1 MRRRHARGLLALGG
15 GIGLTIAL
23 FGAVAWACVPTAR
36 ITLAPKSGGVGTDIT
51 MTGSNFSTDATV
63 VKVWW
68 GGVGKQ
74 LLTTTNVA
82 SDRTIKVSFKVPDVA
97 GGTHVVS
104 ATQHGADG
112 VSIGNPSNATFRVN
126 APGSTAQPSNLQ
138 GSAQEAD
145 GAAALQPGTVATAEP
160 APAPATATAAAS
172 PAPATQA
179 RTAPA
184 PARTPQR
191 AAAPAPQPAPAT
203 AAQPAAPA
211 EAATPAP
218 AVETPAPAV
227 ETPAPAAEPPA
238 RTFEPAPAT
247 PAQTAAADEPS
258 RSDNTPGWVLAGL
271 ALLSLGFIGTGT
283 AIFMNERKRVHAR
296 A

>member
-36 ITLAPKSGGVGTDIT
+36 ITLDPAKGGVGTDVT
-51 MTGSNFSTDATV
+51 MTGSNFSADATV

-74 LLTTTNVA
+74 LLTTASVA

-104 ATQHGADG
+104 ATQQGADG
-112 VSIGNPSNATFRVN
+112 ASIGNPSNATFRVE
-126 APGSTAQPSNLQ
+126 APGSTAQASNLQ

-160 APAPATATAAAS
+160 APAPATPTAAAS
-172 PAPATQA
+172 PAPAAQA

-184 PARTPQR
+184 PARTPQA

-218 AVETPAPAV
+218 AVETPAPAPA
-227 ETPAPAAEPPA
+227 PAPAAEPPA

-258 RSDNTPGWVLAGL
+258 RSDTPGWVLAAL